1 MKIYDIKPQGD
12 TTQFI
17 EQAQKSKQPEKN
29 QIVQSQKAQS
39 PQTDRVDLSD
49 QSKEMKKIYAA
60 QQMAPDIRADRVN
73 EVKKLIEENRYQVD
87 SKTVA
92 EKMIQESIFELN
104 R

>member
-29 QIVQSQKAQS
+29 QIAQSQKAQS

-60 QQMAPDIRADRVN
+60 QQMAPDIRTDRVN

-92 EKMIQESIFELN
+92 EKMIRESIFELN

>member
-1 MKIYDIKPQGD
+1 MKIHEINAQGD
-12 TTQFI
+12 TTQYI

-29 QIVQSQKAQS
+29 QIPQSQEVQS

-49 QSKEMKKIYAA
+49 QSKEMKKIYTI
-60 QQMAPDIRADRVN
+60 QQMAPDIRTDKVN

-92 EKMIQESIFELN
+92 EKMIRESIFELN